1 MNLLVKANIQ
11 GVDRPGK
18 PGKVREFIFD
28 LKKSWKSGNFMKI
41 GRKTGIRCAI
51 NITFSYFSFP
61 GFFFFGKIRK
71 KFPLASLA
79 EFCYSLIE
87 NDFFMK

>member
-51 NITFSYFSFP
+51 NITFFYFSFFE
-61 GFFFFGKIRK
+61 FFSLEKLGKNLRSRRSRS
-71 KFPLASLA
+71 FATPLLKMI
-79 EFCYSLIE
+79 FL
-87 NDFFMK
+87 